1 MQVFVFPLSSKAFTI
16 ILHSPFFTTTGTVCK
31 TRYFAGP
38 GAFVVAMVVAKEC
51 SGQVLCSP
59 SVPDLCALFSL
70 APISKG
76 RLLSGSITCDS
87 LALPPFTNWSPCIPN
102 CMFSDSRQYHTD
114 YFEHIALPC
123 DFFQGNDNSL
133 SCLAF
138 CEWLCTSMFLNSS
151 QLHTGWSFLQSGQFG
166 QTGFPESL
174 VQWKNVCELSIRF
187 PVSPHSVSATTVWN
201 SASCMIHSRSVSTHS
216 TFFCSNTHLM

>member
-51 SGQVLCSP
+51 SGQVLYSP

-87 LALPPFTNWSPCIPN
+87 LALPPFTN
-102 CMFSDSRQYHTD
+102 
-114 YFEHIALPC
+114 
-123 DFFQGNDNSL
+123 
-133 SCLAF
+133 
-138 CEWLCTSMFLNSS
+138 
-151 QLHTGWSFLQSGQFG
+151 
-166 QTGFPESL
+166 
-174 VQWKNVCELSIRF
+174 
-187 PVSPHSVSATTVWN
+187 
-201 SASCMIHSRSVSTHS
+201 
-216 TFFCSNTHLM
+216 